1 MGEEVPVSSVII
13 YNGDVPPR
21 LSNSLVLL
29 KDWHGKTL
37 KSYRI
42 GDATGKAVF
51 EFNKNSEVDEKC
63 NELLQQFHRV
73 DEELSIQG
81 KWQGGSVTGV
91 CRGWGTNKVRSS
103 VHYNLGRY
111 GRSLNEV
118 HSCCIVPL
126 YPVYIPPVNVS
137 YCEQYYAQ
145 STRKERKCD
154 Y

>member
-21 LSNSLVLL
+21 LTNSLVLL
-29 KDWHGKTL
+29 KDWHGRIL
-37 KSYRI
+37 KSYHI

-51 EFNKNSEVDEKC
+51 EFNKNSEVDQKC

-91 CRGWGTNKVRSS
+91 CRGWGTNKVRSI
-103 VHYNLGRY
+103 VHYSLSRY
-111 GRSLNEV
+111 GRS
-118 HSCCIVPL
+118 
-126 YPVYIPPVNVS
+126 
-137 YCEQYYAQ
+137 
-145 STRKERKCD
+145 
-154 Y
+154 